1 MSTLLRI
8 FASIGMFAFVTGCG
22 TVTDFVTSNIPD
34 GEIGRSSIVVRLG
47 EQRAY
52 LYKGGKEVAVSRVS
66 SGRDGYRT
74 PLGKFKV
81 IRKDRDH
88 RSSLYG
94 DYVDEYGW
102 VVKANVDSRKHRRP
116 PGSRFEGAPMPY
128 YIEFSPSY
136 GFHGGN
142 LPGYPASHGCVRM
155 PFWKARQFYH
165 AVKIG
170 TPVVITR

>member
-1 MSTLLRI
+1 MLAL
-8 FASIGMFAFVTGCG
+8 VTGCG
-22 TVTDFVTSNIPD
+22 TVTDFVTSSIPD
-34 GEIGRSSIVVRLG
+34 GEKGRPKIVVSLS

-52 LYKGGKEVAVSRVS
+52 LYKGGKQVAESRVS
-66 SGRDGYRT
+66 TGREGYRT
-74 PLGKFKV
+74 PRGKFRV

-94 DYVDEYGW
+94 DYVDDYGW
-102 VVKANVDSRKHRRP
+102 VVKPNVDSRKHRRP
-116 PGSRFEGAPMPY
+116 PGTHFQGAPMPY
-128 YIEFSPSY
+128 YVEFKPAY
-136 GFHGGN
+136 GFHGGH

-170 TPVVITR
+170 TPVIIKG